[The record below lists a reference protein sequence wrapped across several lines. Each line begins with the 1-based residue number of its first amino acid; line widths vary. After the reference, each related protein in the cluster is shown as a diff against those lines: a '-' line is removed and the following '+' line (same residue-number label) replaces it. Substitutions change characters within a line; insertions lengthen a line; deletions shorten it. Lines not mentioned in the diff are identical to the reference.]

1 MKDDNSE
8 KLKQIALIEDALD
21 GSWSLDVY
29 SNGEKQQILTFIKP
43 ENSGDWGAL
52 QQKTSPIDIGFISL
66 EYRIIVLS
74 SDIATMEVRVNEDS
88 KVLKYNIDVLSSGL
102 KILYLTDE
110 YGIKSNY
117 RFHSESQ

>member
-1 MKDDNSE
+1 MTDDNSE
-8 KLKQIALIEDALD
+8 KLKQIALIEDTLD

-43 ENSGDWGAL
+43 ENSGDWGSL
-52 QQKTSPIDIGFISL
+52 QQKTSPIDICFISL

-74 SDIATMEVRVNEDS
+74 TDIAIMEVRVNEDS

-117 RFHSESQ
+117 RFHAEQ